1 MYYSHMV
8 SQLCLA
14 ALLMFPGAGDP
25 NAALQEINQWRTD
38 QINQARS
45 SGKTIDAAALNKG
58 VKDKATAATD
68 GVKPGEIKPEEG
80 MAWMQLFFMAEKYED
95 IKALCDRY
103 MTSNPD
109 ENGMFNAESYCMQS
123 YYRLGKM
130 EDGAMTVSMMKPT
143 NVSQANMMMSYA
155 ANVFAPAIAEKQGAD
170 EAVKLLDG
178 VLAKIPAAANDNDS
192 KIVASI
198 LASYYGTKS
207 EILIDAGRKDEGM
220 AALDAGLADTR
231 IPDANKRALTF
242 TKTRMGLVGNAPP
255 AITSERGYGSYTSL
269 EALKGKVVVIDFFAH
284 WCPPCK
290 AAFPD
295 MREMYDALKP
305 KGLEIIGVTKYYGYY
320 NQEKEL
326 SKDDEFARMKGF
338 NDDFKINWPVI
349 YDAGNGEAF
358 TAYGVS
364 GIPTSVL
371 IDRKGLVRSVH
382 VGYSKESYAEFRK
395 EVEKAISE

>member
-1 MYYSHMV
+1 MYSFDMV

-14 ALLMFPGAGDP
+14 ALLVFSGAGDP
-25 NAALQEINQWRTD
+25 NTALQEINQWRTD
-38 QINQARS
+38 QINQARAA
-45 SGKTIDAAALNKG
+45 GKTVDAAALNKG
-58 VKDKATAATD
+58 VKDRATAAIE
-68 GVKPGEIKPEEG
+68 GVKPAEVKPAEG
-80 MAWMQLFFMAEKYED
+80 YAWMQLFFMAEKYED
-95 IKALCDRY
+95 IKALCDQF
-103 MTSNPD
+103 MTSHPD
-109 ENGMFNAESYCMQS
+109 DSATFNAESYCMQS

-130 EDGAMTVSMMKPT
+130 EDGAMTVEMMKPT
-143 NVSQANMMMSYA
+143 TVGQASLMMSYSA
-155 ANVFAPAIAEKQGAD
+155 SVFAPAIAGTQGTDA
-170 EAVKLLDG
+170 AIKLLDG
-178 VLAKIPAAANDNDS
+178 VVAKMPAPANDNET
-192 KIVASI
+192 KTVASL
-198 LASYYGTKS
+198 LASYYGAKA
-207 EILIDAGRKDEGM
+207 EILIDAGKKDEGM

-231 IPDANKRALTF
+231 IPDANKRSLTF

-255 AITSERGYGSYTSL
+255 AIASERGYGTYSSL

-295 MREMYDALKP
+295 MRAMYDQLKP

-320 NQEKEL
+320 NQEREL

-338 NDDFKINWPVI
+338 NDEFKINWPVI

-371 IDRKGLVRSVH
+371 IDRKGVVRNVH

-395 EVEKAISE
+395 EVEKALSE